1 MQIIRGM
8 FLGEETFHIRTVL
21 NSELALDWGGGVVVV
36 PLLLYFSAAAAE
48 IDGRETSGFGFGPI

>member
-1 MQIIRGM
+1 VYLCWSG
-8 FLGEETFHIRTVL
+8 
-21 NSELALDWGGGVVVV
+21 GGGVVVV